1 MTKKQKIGFGV
12 IVMFVSYLI
21 FFYLNVPTRKEIR
34 IRFPSTYKEKSVTM
48 EASAWRVPDSEYAV
62 LICPGFSCDRQKW
75 RPFAD
80 LFVSNGYTTMVI
92 DYAGQGAASSSI
104 GFDNAKTDAIPVEID
119 DAIEK
124 LHQWAGID
132 YDHIILMSHSMG
144 GRAVLR
150 LLHDYNDPKAE
161 TTVQKKD
168 IRNVILFSPEVNYS
182 FNAQASLF
190 AGTSDD
196 VEEPWAS
203 FNEHDI
209 AGTDVY
215 IYGSTAD
222 DIVSD
227 ENILAISSHMG
238 VEALP
243 QSGRFE
249 GTGENAVGSHIT
261 IGITSGVLHSYQ
273 MYSPKFAAF
282 ANQALTE
289 ISGQTA
295 DYAPWKMSL
304 IYIGWALALLG
315 VGLFLSGM
323 TTKKEKVT
331 EFIPQLLDARRFL
344 IRKFLLWIPALVL
357 AFVICCI
364 CVVLPFGSPVM
375 NTPYMCC
382 IAGYGLTMLLAYRKG
397 HFSGTEGKLPPI
409 WKKKQSEKNI
419 DGKKMDA
426 KTIRKVWLKTAAVSI
441 AICYFVWYV
450 LRSSMYRL
458 IPWNARLFWVVFA
471 GVLMSVGYY
480 ISGCEND
487 MLQEA
492 GATIRVRILYNL
504 IQYVAL
510 FLLVLFYLVIG
521 SYSGLIAQIQNMV
534 LMYIFCIPLGCY
546 ISERIGS
553 RLTGAFITGFL
564 FQTLMITSSA
574 LIALF

>member
-1 MTKKQKIGFGV
+1 MTKKQKICLGTV
-12 IVMFVSYLI
+12 AMVVSLVL
-21 FFYLNVPTRKEIR
+21 FFYLNVPTMREKVV
-34 IRFPSTYKEKSVTM
+34 RFSSTYKEKEVTL
-48 EASAWRVPDSEYAV
+48 EASFWHVPDAEYAV

-80 LFVSNGYTTMVI
+80 LFVANGYTTMTV
-92 DYAGQGAASSSI
+92 DYAGQGASSSAI

-119 DAIEK
+119 DAIEE
-124 LHQWAGID
+124 LHQLSGID

-150 LLHDYNDPKAE
+150 LFYDYNNTKAE
-161 TTVQKKD
+161 TTVQKKE
-168 IRNVILFSPEVNYS
+168 IRNVIMFSPEVNYS

-203 FNEHDI
+203 FNENDI
-209 AGTDVY
+209 TGTNVY

-227 ENILAISSHMG
+227 ENILAISSHLG
-238 VEALP
+238 AADVP
-243 QSGRFE
+243 QGGLWE
-249 GTGENAVGSHIT
+249 GERENSNGSRIT
-261 IGITSGVLHSYQ
+261 IGVTAGVLHSYQ

-282 ANQALTE
+282 ANRALTE
-289 ISGQTA
+289 ISGKEA
-295 DYAPWKMSL
+295 VYAPWKMSL
-304 IYIGWALALLG
+304 IYTGWILALVG
-315 VGLFLSGM
+315 VGLLLNGI
-323 TTKKEKVT
+323 TVT
-331 EFIPQLLDARRFL
+331 DGKNNSEIMPQLLNPKSFL
-344 IRKFLLWIPALVL
+344 IRKFLLWIPGLIL

-364 CVVLPFGSPVM
+364 CVVLPFGSPIM

-397 HFSGTEGKLPPI
+397 HFKGTEGKLPPM
-409 WKKKQSEKNI
+409 WKNDTLSTLRLEHS
-419 DGKKMDA
+419 
-426 KTIRKVWLKTAAVSI
+426 RKAQVWTFCVAVM
-441 AICYFVWYV
+441 ICGFVWYV

-458 IPWNARLFWVVFA
+458 IPWNARLFWVIFA

-480 ISGCEND
+480 ISSCEND
-487 MLQEA
+487 MLRAA
-492 GATIRVRILYNL
+492 GAALHIRILYNL

-510 FLLVLFYLVIG
+510 FLLVLFYLIIG
-521 SYSGLIAQIQNMV
+521 SYSGLIAQVQNMI
-534 LMYIFCIPLGCY
+534 LMYIFCIPLG
-546 ISERIGS
+546 RFLQQRMGS
-553 RLTGAFITGFL
+553 RLAGAFVTGFL